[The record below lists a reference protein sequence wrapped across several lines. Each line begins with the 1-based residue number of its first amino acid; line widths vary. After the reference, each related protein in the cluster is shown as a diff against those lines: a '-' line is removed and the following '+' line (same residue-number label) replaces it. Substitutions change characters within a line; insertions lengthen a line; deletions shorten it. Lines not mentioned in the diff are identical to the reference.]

1 MTRQAT
7 MHHRFVPSITSVTSS
22 TTRNNEGNTMRNL
35 TRIGGAAAIAAALTL
50 TACGG
55 GGATGPETAKGQEA
69 GSDLSKLISI
79 NEKPA
84 ADLEQ
89 GGKVTLPL
97 RSIGPVF
104 NGFSNTGNNA
114 DNTALHRPIDG
125 AGTWGCWSFN
135 FEGKVSPN
143 KDFCESVDS
152 KVEDGKQTI
161 TIKVNDKAT
170 YNDGTPIDVKAF
182 QNTWNILKSSD
193 AGYDIV
199 SSGNYE
205 FVESVE
211 AGSNDKEVIVK
222 TSQPVYPLD
231 SLFTGLIHPAV
242 NTPDIFN
249 EGFNGELH
257 PEWMAGPFKVDQYD
271 AAAKTVSLVQNEKW
285 WGKKPILNSVVFR
298 QLELSAQVPAFKNG
312 EIDGMEANTISL
324 YKQLEGTSN
333 SEVRRG
339 QRLFAGGMN
348 INAQRITDVAVR
360 KAIFAAVDR
369 EALRNV
375 RFNGLNWEEP
385 SSGSMM
391 LLPFSEY
398 YQDNYPV
405 KETGPDAAKKIL
417 TEAGYTANSTGIM
430 EKDGLP
436 VSFKVANFGD
446 DPTTTA
452 TATTLADQL
461 KKAGMDVGIAQ
472 HGSADFG
479 KIMGSREFDLSLSGY
494 TVSADATEAVKQF
507 YDSKTNVN
515 GLGDPELDAEIAKVT
530 SIEDNAERNKAAME
544 VEKEH
549 MAKYFSMG
557 VVMNGPQISF
567 VRTGLANYGPSLF
580 QSLSQVPDWS
590 TLGWEKK

>member
-1 MTRQAT
+1 
-7 MHHRFVPSITSVTSS
+7 
-22 TTRNNEGNTMRNL
+22 MRNL
-35 TRIGGAAAIAAALTL
+35 TKIGGAAAIAAALTL

-55 GGATGPETAKGQEA
+55 GGTPTGPETAKGQES

-97 RSIGPVF
+97 GNIGPDF
-104 NGFSNTGNNA
+104 NGFSNNGNSA
-114 DNTALHRPIDG
+114 DNSALQIPMNPVAVNSGGIG
-125 AGTWGCWSFN
+125 GCWKVSFI
-135 FEGKVSPN
+135 GKVTPN
-143 KDFCESVDS
+143 TDFCESVES
-152 KVEDGKQTI
+152 EVTDGKQTI

-182 QNTWNILKSSD
+182 QNTWNILKSPD

-199 SSGNYE
+199 SSGAYE

-211 AGSNDKEVIVK
+211 AGSSDKEVIVK
-222 TSQPVYPLD
+222 TSQPVYPVD
-231 SLFTGLIHPAV
+231 SLFFGLIHPAV
-242 NTPDIFN
+242 NTPELFN

-257 PEWMAGPFKVDQYD
+257 PEWMAGPFKLDQYD
-271 AAAKTVSLVQNEKW
+271 SAAKTVTLVPNDKW
-285 WGKKPILNSVVFR
+285 WGAKPVLESVVFR
-298 QLELSAQVPAFKNG
+298 QLETSAQIAAFKNG
-312 EIDGMEANTISL
+312 EIDGMSANTISL
-324 YKQLEGTSN
+324 YKQLEGTNN

-348 INAQRITDVAVR
+348 LNAQRITDVAVR

-369 EALRNV
+369 EALRKV

-405 KETGPDAAKKIL
+405 KETGADAAKKVL
-417 TEAGYTANSTGIM
+417 TDAGYTANANGIM
-430 EKDGLP
+430 EKDGKP
-436 VSFKVANFGD
+436 AAFKISNFGD
-446 DPTTTA
+446 DPTTLAFTQ
-452 TATTLADQL
+452 TLQKQL
-461 KKAGMDVGIAQ
+461 QAGGMDVGIDQRA
-472 HGSADFG
+472 SADFG
-479 KIMGSREFDLSLSGY
+479 KVLGSREFDMSVSGY
-494 TVSADATEAVKQF
+494 TVGPDATDAVKQY
-507 YDSKTNVN
+507 YDSKTNEN
-515 GLGDPELDAEIAKVT
+515 QLGDAELDKKIADLA

-549 MAKYFSMG
+549 MAKYYSMG

-580 QSLSQVPDWS
+580 QSLSQVPDW
-590 TLGWEKK
+590 TTIGWEKK

>member
-1 MTRQAT
+1 MHTRFF
-7 MHHRFVPSITSVTSS
+7 RPITS
-22 TTRNNEGNTMRNL
+22 TTRTYEGKTMRNL
-35 TRIGGAAAIAAALTL
+35 TKIGGAAAIAAALTL

-55 GGATGPETAKGQEA
+55 GGTPTGPETAKGQES

-97 RSIGPVF
+97 GNIGPDF
-104 NGFSNTGNNA
+104 NGFSNNGNSA
-114 DNTALHRPIDG
+114 DNSALMAPINPVAVSG
-125 AGTWGCWSFN
+125 GGIGGCWKVD
-135 FEGKVSPN
+135 FEGKATPN

-152 KVEDGKQTI
+152 EVKDGKQTV
-161 TIKVNDKAT
+161 TIKVNEKAT
-170 YNDGTPIDVKAF
+170 YNDGTPIDIKAF
-182 QNTWNILKSSD
+182 QNTWNILKSPD

-199 SSGNYE
+199 TSGSYA

-211 AGSNDKEVIVK
+211 AGSSPKEVIVK
-222 TSQPVYPLD
+222 MTQPVYPLED
-231 SLFTGLIHPAV
+231 LFFGLIHPAV
-242 NTPDIFN
+242 NTPAIFN
-249 EGFNGELH
+249 EGFVGEMH

-271 AAAKTVSLVQNEKW
+271 AAAKTVSLVPNDKW
-285 WGKKPILNSVVFR
+285 WGAKPVLASVVFR
-298 QLELSAQVPAFKNG
+298 QLETSAQIAAFKNG
-312 EIDGMEANTISL
+312 EIDAASANTIAL

-348 INAQRITDVAVR
+348 INAQRITDVGVR

-369 EALRNV
+369 EALRKV

-391 LLPFSEY
+391 LLPFSDY

-405 KETGPDAAKKIL
+405 KETGPDAAKKAL
-417 TEAGYTANSTGIM
+417 TDAGYTANAKGIM
-430 EKDGLP
+430 EKDGKP
-436 VSFKVANFGD
+436 AAFKISNFGD
-446 DPTTTA
+446 DPTTLAFTQ
-452 TATTLADQL
+452 TLQKQL
-461 KKAGMDVGIAQ
+461 QAGGMDVGIDQRA
-472 HGSADFG
+472 SADFG
-479 KIMGSREFDLSLSGY
+479 KVLGSREFDMSVSGY
-494 TVSADATEAVKQF
+494 TVGADATSAVKQY
-507 YDSKTNVN
+507 YDSKTNEN
-515 GLGDPELDAEIAKVT
+515 GLGDAELDKRIADLT

-544 VEKEH
+544 IEKEH

-580 QSLSQVPDWS
+580 QSLSQVPDWT

>member
-1 MTRQAT
+1 MK
-7 MHHRFVPSITSVTSS
+7 
-22 TTRNNEGNTMRNL
+22 NL
-35 TRIGGAAAIAAALTL
+35 TRIGGAAAVAAALAL

-55 GGATGPETAKGQEA
+55 GGTPTGPETAKGQEA

-84 ADLEQ
+84 ADLEP

-97 RSIGPVF
+97 GSIGPDF
-104 NGFSNTGNNA
+104 NGFSNNGNSG

-125 AGTWGCWSFN
+125 AGTLGCWTIDFV
-135 FEGKVSPN
+135 GKVTPN
-143 KDFCESVDS
+143 KDFCEEV
-152 KVEDGKQTI
+152 KNEVTDGKQTI

-182 QNTWNILKSSD
+182 QNTWNILKSPD

-199 SSGNYE
+199 SQGNYG

-211 AGSNDKEVIVK
+211 AGSSDKEVVVK

-242 NTPDIFN
+242 NTPQIFN
-249 EGFNGELH
+249 EGFNGEMH
-257 PEWMAGPFKVDQYD
+257 PEWMAGPFKLDQYD
-271 AAAKTVSLVQNEKW
+271 AAAKTVTLVPNEKW
-285 WGKKPILNSVVFR
+285 WGSKPVLENVVFR
-298 QLELSAQVPAFKNG
+298 QLETSAQIAAFKNG
-312 EIDGMEANTISL
+312 EIDAMSANTIAL
-324 YKQLEGTSN
+324 YKQLEGTKD

-348 INAQRITDVAVR
+348 INAQKITDVAVR

-369 EALRNV
+369 EAIRKV

-405 KETGPDAAKKIL
+405 KETGPDAAKKVL
-417 TEAGYTANSTGIM
+417 TDAGYTPNAAGIM
-430 EKDGLP
+430 EKDGVP
-436 VSFKVANFGD
+436 ISFKVANFGD
-446 DPTTTA
+446 DTTTLA
-452 TATTLADQL
+452 TATTLVDQL

-472 HGSADFG
+472 HGSAEFG
-479 KIMGSREFDLSLSGY
+479 KIIGTREFDLSLSGY

-507 YDSKTNVN
+507 YDSATNTN
-515 GLGDPELDAEIAKVT
+515 GLGDAELDKKIADLA

-557 VVMNGPQISF
+557 VLFNGPQISF

-580 QSLSQVPDWS
+580 QSLSQVPDWT

>member
-1 MTRQAT
+1 
-7 MHHRFVPSITSVTSS
+7 MHRRFIPSTTSVTSI

-35 TRIGGAAAIAAALTL
+35 TKIGGAAAIAAALTL

-97 RSIGPVF
+97 GNIGPDF
-104 NGFSNTGNNA
+104 NGFSNNGNSA

-125 AGTWGCWSFN
+125 AATWGCWDIAFD
-135 FEGKVSPN
+135 GKVTPN

-152 KVEDGKQTI
+152 EVKDGKQTI
-161 TIKVNDKAT
+161 TIKVNEKAT

-182 QNTWNILKSSD
+182 QNTWNILKSPD

-199 SSGNYE
+199 SSGNYA

-211 AGSNDKEVIVK
+211 AGSSDKEVIVK

-231 SLFTGLIHPAV
+231 SLFTGIIHPAV
-242 NTPDIFN
+242 NTPAIFN
-249 EGFNGELH
+249 EGFSGDMH
-257 PEWMAGPFKVDQYD
+257 PEWMAGPFKLDEYD
-271 AAAKTVSLVQNEKW
+271 SAAKTVSLVPNEKW
-285 WGKKPILNSVVFR
+285 WGTKPVLENVVFR
-298 QLELSAQVPAFKNG
+298 QLESSAQIAAFKNG
-312 EIDGMEANTISL
+312 EIDAMSANTISL
-324 YKQLEGTSN
+324 YKQLEGTKD

-348 INAQRITDVAVR
+348 INAQKITDVAVR
-360 KAIFAAVDR
+360 KAMFAAVDR
-369 EALRNV
+369 EAIRNV
-375 RFNGLNWEEP
+375 RFNGLNWQEP

-405 KETGPDAAKKIL
+405 KETGPEAAKKIL
-417 TEAGYTANSTGIM
+417 TDAGYTANASGIM
-430 EKDGLP
+430 EKDGVP

-446 DPTTTA
+446 DPTSL
-452 TATTLADQL
+452 ATTQTLVDQL
-461 KKAGMDVGIAQ
+461 KAGGMDVGIAQ

-479 KIMGSREFDLSLSGY
+479 KIVGTREFDVSLSGY
-494 TVSADATEAVKQF
+494 TVGADATEGVTQ
-507 YDSKTNVN
+507 YYNSEVNVN
-515 GLGDPELDAEIAKVT
+515 KLGDAELDAEIAKVA
-530 SIEDNAERNKAAME
+530 SIEDDAERNKAAME
-544 VEKEH
+544 IEKKH
-549 MAKYFSMG
+549 MAKYYSMG
-557 VVMNGPQISF
+557 VLFNGPQISF

-580 QSLSQVPDWS
+580 RSLSQVPDWT